1 MTSQKIWTKPSIEV
15 SAVNLAQAHFRVGT
29 PDGTQQHSRS

>member
-15 SAVNLAQAHFRVGT
+15 SSVNLAQAHFRSGP
-29 PDGTQQHSRS
+29 PDGSQAHSKS